1 MSHDHLTVPRAEL
14 FESRSVNKI
23 VLGLFGVGISCLLIT
38 LIVGLVSPEGSPLR
52 RQFAFSYLFAY
63 LYFFTILLGS
73 FFWIMVH
80 HATDSGWGVVVR
92 RQMENLASLI
102 PWMILFFIPIFLVR
116 RDIWDWITAK
126 ENPVLDPSLRD
137 KLSYFELRFGAL
149 VIPFFWVRAVLYF
162 AFFSLAALYFRRTS
176 IRQDSD
182 GDPKWSIQ
190 MRGFSFPGILLFGVC
205 TTFMGFD
212 WFCSPDYR
220 WASTMWGVYIFAG
233 AAGAGMATIILVVVG
248 LKNAGYLKFVNEEH
262 FHIMGQLLFV
272 FSIFWGYIGFSQ
284 YMLIWYANIPE
295 ETEWFIRRNIESWN
309 TLHTFLVIGRFFVPF
324 FYLLFQF
331 TKRRP
336 KLLMAI
342 AFWILA
348 MHIIDIYIVIMPFL
362 HQKGVEVSIMDLLAL
377 LSIGPLLA
385 VIFLVRLG
393 GVSLFPAQD
402 PRLPES
408 LKLTNLVT

>member
-1 MSHDHLTVPRAEL
+1 MSHDQLTVPRPEL

-23 VLGLFGVGISCLLIT
+23 VLGLFGVGFSCLLIT

-52 RQFAFSYLFAY
+52 KQFAFSYLFAF
-63 LYFFTILLGS
+63 LYYFTILLGS
-73 FFWIMVH
+73 YFWIIVH
-80 HATDSGWGVVVR
+80 HSTDSGWGIVVR
-92 RQMENLASLI
+92 RQMENLASLL

-116 RDIWDWITAK
+116 RDIWNWITAK
-126 ENPVLDPSLRD
+126 ENPVMDPHLRD
-137 KLSYFELRFGAL
+137 KLSYFELHFGSL
-149 VIPFFWVRAVLYF
+149 VVPFFWVRTILYF
-162 AFFSLAALYFRRTS
+162 AFFSITAIYFRRAS

-182 GDPKWSIQ
+182 GDPKWSVK
-190 MRGFSFPGILLFGVC
+190 MRGLSFPGIPLFGIC
-205 TTFMGFD
+205 TTLIAFD
-212 WFCSPDYR
+212 WFSSPDYS
-220 WASTMWGVYIFAG
+220 WASTLWGVYVFAG
-233 AAGAGMATIILVVVG
+233 AAGAGMAIIILVVAG
-248 LKNAGYLKFVNEEH
+248 LKSAGYLGFVNEEH
-262 FHIMGQLLFV
+262 YHIMGQLLFV

-295 ETEWFIRRNIESWN
+295 ETEWFLRRNIESWN
-309 TLHTFLVIGRFFVPF
+309 TLHTFLVIGRFFLPF

-336 KLLMAI
+336 KFLVTI

-348 MHIIDIYIVIMPFL
+348 MHVIDIYIIIMPFL
-362 HQKGVEVSIMDLLAL
+362 HQTGVEVSVMDLLAL

-393 GVSLFPAQD
+393 GASLFPAQD